1 MTILEVNRNPAEEA
15 LMNTECV
22 TEHRSDLD
30 DGPFWPAVQWGAAG
44 IALIGL
50 LLFLPAAAWL
60 LTLA

>member
-1 MTILEVNRNPAEEA
+1 
-15 LMNTECV
+15 MNTECV

-50 LLFLPAAAWL
+50 LLLLPAAAWL